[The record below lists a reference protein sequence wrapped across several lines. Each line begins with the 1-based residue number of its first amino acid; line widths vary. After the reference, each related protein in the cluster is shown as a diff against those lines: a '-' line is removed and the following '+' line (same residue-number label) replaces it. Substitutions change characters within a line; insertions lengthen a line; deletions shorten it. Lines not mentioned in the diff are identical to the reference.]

1 MLGRRALRL
10 LNGEGVESVEFLYD
24 EAITDLILTVS
35 QFCDILSHFEAETAE
50 EQAMLDKKGAGFV
63 TIGDIEEMKIPEL
76 REPEV
81 PSTELKRY
89 RKGRVR

>member
-1 MLGRRALRL
+1 
-10 LNGEGVESVEFLYD
+10 
-24 EAITDLILTVS
+24 
-35 QFCDILSHFEAETAE
+35 
-50 EQAMLDKKGAGFV
+50 MLDKKGAGFV